1 MVFAGHFSSPKMT
14 LANAKYH
21 IGNLRAGL
29 HAFVH
34 DKPWS
39 HIIEDNFELQKQLH
53 KVRFNQPL
61 AENLPNIVFDA
72 ANNLRSVL
80 DQCGY
85 AAASANGIKQPKRAF
100 FPIADDDAGLRDV
113 IGRKRCK
120 DLPPEILALFCGFK
134 PYKGGNDA
142 IWALNRLANTK
153 KHAILIPI
161 GFTGFALA
169 GGKMQFGNVDGGAE
183 IGFTWDPLENEITFM
198 KAGINAKIEY
208 DTNFTVSIGFDGSQ
222 EVIGG
227 QPPIPVLD
235 TMCREVERV
244 LMATEA
250 ECRRMGL
257 AGL

>member
-1 MVFAGHFSSPKMT
+1 MIFTDHFSSAKST

-21 IGNLRAGL
+21 IGNLRAQIES
-29 HAFVH
+29 FMQ

-39 HIIEDNFELQKQLH
+39 QIIEDDFELGKQIH
-53 KVRFNQPL
+53 KVRFGKVL

-80 DQCGY
+80 DQAGY
-85 AAASANGIKQPKRAF
+85 AAAAASGVNKPKNSF
-100 FPIADDDAGLRDV
+100 FPVADDEAGLRHV

-142 IWALNRLANTK
+142 IWALNRLVNTK
-153 KHAILIPI
+153 KHALLVPV
-161 GFTGFALA
+161 GLA
-169 GGKMQFGNVDGGAE
+169 GFGITGGHLHVGNVVDGLE
-183 IGFTWDPLENEITFM
+183 IGFWWDPLNNEVTYIR
-198 KAGINAKIEY
+198 AGLKTEIDYN
-208 DTNFTVSIGFDGSQ
+208 TNFTVAIAFDDAQ

-227 QPPIPVLD
+227 QHPVAVME
-235 TMCREVERV
+235 TMAREVERV

-250 ECRRMGL
+250 ECRRLGFVR
-257 AGL
+257 